1 VTAEDKQSLIAGLVV
16 SHGEHLRRFLM
27 SRLRNAADVPDIFQE
42 VFLRM
47 LRVPNH
53 ETIRSPE
60 AYLFTVAQHV
70 AQQHALRQ
78 ATMPMPAPL
87 SQMMGDTHGTV
98 VADPAM
104 QVAAD
109 QCLEVLQL
117 ALDQLPAKAR
127 AAFMLHQRDGL
138 TVQEVG
144 DRLGLSRGMVKKY
157 LGRVLVIFRQR
168 LQDTE

>member
-1 VTAEDKQSLIAGLVV
+1 VTAEDKQSLVAGLVV
-16 SHGEHLRRFLM
+16 SQGEHLRRFLM
-27 SRLRNAADVPDIFQE
+27 SRLRNVADVPDIFQE

-47 LRVPNH
+47 LRVSNH

-70 AQQHALRQ
+70 AQQHTLRQ
-78 ATMPMPAPL
+78 ATAPMPVQL
-87 SQMMGDTHGTV
+87 NKMMGELHGTV

-109 QCLEVLQL
+109 QCLEVLQR
-117 ALDQLPAKAR
+117 ALDQLPPKAR

-157 LGRVLVIFRQR
+157 LGRALVLFRQR